1 MSDSEKVFF
10 SILRSALWKTSV
22 EIPEGFTQ
30 WGYVY
35 KDAIAQAQIGL
46 VGDLM
51 TTVPEISDSI
61 PKEGLMRVYK
71 LVQSTVRLHLKL
83 NNTLILLVTTLRA
96 NGIEPVLL
104 KGQGLAR
111 CYPTPELRQS
121 GDIDL
126 YVGVDQYEKTYDIL
140 KEIVTEI
147 DDKSTLWNWMHFDA
161 KVGPVM
167 IEVHQ
172 RADYMYSRKE
182 DKLYLEYMQ
191 DGLSKDLRAV
201 SFGDTDVMTPNDNFN
216 AFYIFYHLWRH
227 FTGSGVGLRQFCDWA
242 CFLHTYGNSLDLSY
256 LENVLRTFDLLIPW
270 QVFGCFM
277 VKDLGLPETEFP
289 LYNPK
294 YLGKVSQV
302 RKYVMTDGNFGINL
316 RTSSSGKRSYLSR
329 KYNSLKR
336 HISRIFRMFVIFPRH
351 SLLRMGTVLTNGFE
365 QLSKD
370 MKKSDKPF

>member
-10 SILRSALWKTSV
+10 SILRSALWKTPV

-30 WGYVY
+30 WGQVY

-182 DKLYLEYMQ
+182 DKLYREYMQ
-191 DGLSKDLRAV
+191 DGLSNDLRAV

-242 CFLHTYGNSLDLSY
+242 CFLHTYGKSLDLSY
-256 LENVLRTFDLLIPW
+256 LENVLKTFDLLKPW

>member
-1 MSDSEKVFF
+1 MSDSDKVFF
-10 SILRSALWKTSV
+10 SILRSALWKTPV

-30 WGYVY
+30 WGQVY

-83 NNTLILLVTTLRA
+83 NNTLVLLVTTLRA

-191 DGLSKDLRAV
+191 DGLSKDLRTV

-242 CFLHTYGNSLDLSY
+242 CFLHTYGKSLDLSY
-256 LENVLRTFDLLIPW
+256 LEKVLRTFDLLKPW

-294 YLGKVSQV
+294 YLEKVSQV

-316 RTSSSGKRSYLSR
+316 RTSSSGRRSYLSR

-351 SLLRMGTVLTNGFE
+351 SLLRMGTILTNGFA

-370 MKKSDKPF
+370 MKNRI